1 MTTLRDYLLL
11 GVMLGIPLMG
21 HAETDNL
28 RLITVSGKG
37 EVNVNPD
44 RASLTLGVESR
55 SPVLDKARDEVNTT
69 TNRFLAFAK
78 TLDIKDKHI
87 STTGANVR
95 PEYNW
100 DNKSRERNLIG
111 YFVSRSLVVDLRD
124 LDKLGRLVEGAVD
137 LGVNQ
142 VSDPTLGLADQSGA
156 EKEALKLAA
165 EDARRNAEVLAKTL
179 GVKVGQVRSVTATD
193 MGYSPPKP
201 AGGVRMMRAEAA
213 QADGA
218 ASYSAGQVQFST
230 RVNAQFDIAE

>member
-1 MTTLRDYLLL
+1 MTLRALLIL
-11 GVMLGIPLMG
+11 GLTLGISLMAN
-21 HAETDNL
+21 AETENL

-44 RASLTLGVESR
+44 RATLTLGVESR
-55 SPVLDKARDEVNTT
+55 SPVLDKARDEVNAT
-69 TNRFLAFAK
+69 TNRFLKFAK
-78 TLDIKDKHI
+78 DLGIKDKHI
-87 STTGANVR
+87 STTGANIR

-100 DNKSRERNLIG
+100 DNKSGERNLIG

-124 LDKLGRLVEGAVD
+124 LDKLGQLVEGAVD

-142 VSDPTLGLADQSGA
+142 VSDPALGLADQSGA

-165 EDARRNAEVLAKTL
+165 EDARRNANVLAKTL
-179 GVKVGQVRSVTATD
+179 GVKVGQVRSITATD
-193 MGYSPPKP
+193 MGYAPPRP
-201 AGGVRMMRAEAA
+201 TGGVRMMRAEAA